1 MKAIHL
7 LIIGLVLMISGVIL
21 PLLMVIKILPSGF
34 FLAFLSHAASVSGLF
49 LGLIGAATY
58 ARDRK

>member
-7 LIIGLVLMISGVIL
+7 LGVGLVLMISGVVL
-21 PLLMVIKILPSGF
+21 PLLMVIKVIPSGF
-34 FLAFLSHAASVSGLF
+34 FLAFFSHAASVSGLF

-58 ARDRK
+58 VRNRK